1 MKYKGPTDVD
11 AEHSREIRRLRWT
24 IGTPYFV
31 QGTKKLTEIPTLF
44 FIKFDLGLGDA
55 GGQLF
60 DSLRSIGWM
69 LKPIW
74 GYVSDNVR
82 LFGYWRKSWY
92 IAMAGLGAL
101 FWFVTALLS
110 FIGVSVPLVYLIV
123 FNIAFGT
130 YAFVDVVTD
139 AIMVEQGQRLKRV
152 GAFVNFQWL
161 ALSAANA
168 GALFLGGWLQES
180 INQFRFEI
188 WLVFF
193 IAGLPPL
200 VTAFVG
206 WRFLDEERQEKPTQA
221 RKGSG
226 SGDYGART
234 IRFLVTAPGAFN
246 RFRRENRILWLLV
259 LFIFFWKFSPSVG
272 FIERSYLIDAREF
285 TASSFGTILAA
296 GGVTFLISVL
306 SYRWVV
312 KRFRSIEWHAYLYA
326 MVILGVISFPLS
338 FYFYLE
344 PDHAWWAYVYFTVPD
359 GMNPFPDWNRYQWF
373 RLISGT
379 IFSFATIPAFLIPLT
394 INGCTIRATHAA
406 VGYAFLTALANATN
420 IVEDVIGAGLFSL
433 FSTDAFSW
441 LLTAYR
447 GSVFEF
453 AGATDA
459 RTLILEIFVYISLA
473 FTLLTVPFIE
483 MLRRE
488 ISRQNIRID
497 LAERPDN
504 PDD

>member
-1 MKYKGPTDVD
+1 MKYEGPTEVD
-11 AEHSREIRRLRWT
+11 AAHSREIRRLRWT

-82 LFGYWRKSWY
+82 LFGYRRKSWY

-110 FIGVSVPLVYLIV
+110 FIGVSVPLIYLVV

-180 INQFRFEI
+180 INQNRFEI

-193 IAGLPPL
+193 IAGQPPL

-206 WRFLDEERQEKPTQA
+206 WKFLDEDRHDKPKRPRDAPGTA
-221 RKGSG
+221 G
-226 SGDYGART
+226 YGGR
-234 IRFLVTAPGAFN
+234 IVRFLITAPGAFN
-246 RFRRENRILWLLV
+246 RFRRENRTLWLLV

-272 FIERSYLIDAREF
+272 YIERSYLIDAREF
-285 TASSFGTILAA
+285 TATSFGIILAA
-296 GGVTFLISVL
+296 GGVTFLVSVL
-306 SYRWVV
+306 AYRWVV
-312 KRFRSIEWHAYLYA
+312 KRFRSIQWHQYLYA
-326 MVILGVISFPLS
+326 MVALGVISFPLS

-344 PDHAWWAYVYFTVPD
+344 PDHSWWRYVYFTLPEW
-359 GMNPFPDWNRYQWF
+359 MNPFPEWNRYQWF
-373 RLISGT
+373 RLINGT
-379 IFSFATIPAFLIPLT
+379 VFSFATIPAFLIPLT

-420 IVEDVIGAGLFSL
+420 IVEDVIGAGLYGL
-433 FSTDAFSW
+433 FSTDAF
-441 LLTAYR
+441 LGLRTAFM

-453 AGATDA
+453 AGAKDA
-459 RTLILEIFVYISLA
+459 RTLILEVFVYISLI

-483 MLRRE
+483 LLRRE
-488 ISRQNIRID
+488 IQRRHIRID
-497 LAERPDN
+497 LAERSDTA
-504 PDD
+504 DG